1 MAPIIRA
8 AAIASPGSPVELIDL
23 PVPVLEPGAALLRT
37 VFSEVCGTDVHLHHG
52 RLTGVPYP
60 LVPGHVSVGRIEALR
75 GPVTDVDGRAFSE
88 GDLVTFLDVHETCG
102 ACYQCLVAKQTTR
115 CPSRRVYGITYGAA
129 DGPLGGWAEQIWIKP
144 GVKLIRLPEG
154 LAPETFIGGG
164 CGLVTAL
171 HAVDRAELRLDQ
183 SVAVLGV
190 GPVGQ
195 SIVALARLS
204 GAGEVLAVDR
214 EAERLAYARRMGASA
229 AVRLESYNHEGHEAA
244 REGHEA
250 SREGREAAREGHEDR
265 RAERAGDSAGASVI
279 GEVRR
284 LTGGRGADVVI
295 EASGA
300 PQAVSMAL
308 DMVRDGGRVVVCG
321 HYTDNGPVEIH
332 PHFQVNRKHV
342 EIRGVWGCDYS
353 HFHRAVTIA
362 ARHGARVPWR
372 EMVSRTYPLER
383 AGEALAA
390 VERREVLKALI
401 APNGAR

>member
-1 MAPIIRA
+1 MIRA
-8 AAIASPGSPVELIDL
+8 AAIMAPGAPVELIDL
-23 PVPVLEPGAALLRT
+23 PAPALEPGAALLRT

-75 GPVTDVDGRAFSE
+75 DPLADVEGRAFHE

-115 CPSRRVYGITYGAA
+115 CPSRKVYGITYGAA
-129 DGPLGGWAEQIWIKP
+129 DGPLGGWAQQIWIKP

-171 HAVDRAELRLDQ
+171 HAVDRAEVRLDQ
-183 SVAVLGV
+183 SVVVLGV

-204 GAGEVLAVDR
+204 GAGDVIAVDR
-214 EAERLAYARRMGASA
+214 EADRLAYAERMGASA
-229 AVRLESYNHEGHEAA
+229 AVPLESDDHEGHEGPPH
-244 REGHEA
+244 GHE
-250 SREGREAAREGHEDR
+250 GRQGGH
-265 RAERAGDSAGASVI
+265 AGDRAGASAI
-279 GEVRR
+279 DAIRR
-284 LTGGRGADVVI
+284 LTGGRGADVAI

-300 PQAVSMAL
+300 PAAVSMAL
-308 DMVRDGGRVVVCG
+308 DVVRDGGRVVVCG

-342 EIRGVWGCDYS
+342 EIRGVWGCDFS
-353 HFHRAVTIA
+353 HFHRAVAIA
-362 ARHGARVPWR
+362 ARHGNRIPWR
-372 EMVSRTYPLER
+372 DMVSRTYPLDR

-401 APNGAR
+401 VPNPAGARHSDGRSGLTATA